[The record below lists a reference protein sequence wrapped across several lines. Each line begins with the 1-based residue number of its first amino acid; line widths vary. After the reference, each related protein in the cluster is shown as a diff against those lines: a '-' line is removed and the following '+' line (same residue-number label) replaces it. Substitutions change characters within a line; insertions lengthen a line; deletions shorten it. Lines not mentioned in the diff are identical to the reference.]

1 MVREGY
7 MQFLVDS
14 VAVLPPTRF
23 QEEGLA
29 VHARGVERLMREVLE
44 GIGDGCEGKEEKIQ
58 K

>member
-23 QEEGLA
+23 LEEGLA
-29 VHARGVERLMREVLE
+29 VYARDGERLMREVL
-44 GIGDGCEGKEEKIQ
+44 GSAGRA
-58 K
+58 